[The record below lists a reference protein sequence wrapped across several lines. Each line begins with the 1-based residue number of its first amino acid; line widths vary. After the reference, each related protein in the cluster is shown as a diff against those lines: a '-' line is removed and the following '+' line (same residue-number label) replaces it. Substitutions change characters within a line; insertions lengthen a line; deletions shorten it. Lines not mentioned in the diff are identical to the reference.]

1 MKVPF
6 PMRHGC
12 VVTALVC
19 SMMLA
24 AAGCTAP
31 VITAAEPG
39 STDKDAPKKFTTTAS
54 GLQYRILRK
63 SKGKKP
69 TAADTV
75 TVHYRGWL
83 DNKKE
88 FDSSYK
94 RDKPSTFPL
103 DGVIKGWTEGL
114 QLVGVGGMIELKI
127 PAKLGYGDRDI
138 GDGLIPPSSTLHF
151 LIELRA
157 IK

>member
-1 MKVPF
+1 MKLHF
-6 PMRHGC
+6 SMRYGY
-12 VVTALVC
+12 VVSALVC
-19 SMMLA
+19 SMMFA
-24 AAGCTAP
+24 AAGCTSP

-39 STDKDAPKKFTTTAS
+39 ATDKDAPKKFTTTAS

-83 DNKKE
+83 DDKKE
-88 FDSSYK
+88 FDSSYQ

-103 DGVIKGWTEGL
+103 RGVIKGWTEGL

-127 PAKLGYGDRDI
+127 PAKLGYGDKGV
-138 GDGLIPPSSTLHF
+138 GDGLIPGGATLHF
-151 LIELRA
+151 LIEVLEV
-157 IK
+157 K